1 MIQHIKTKGFKGF
14 DINEAV
20 HDKTIYTG
28 KNKSGKTSRGMAIA
42 LTTLGFIPF
51 AAKVNKKPADILN
64 DFGAGNT
71 LTTSIICN
79 DVEFERHFSKSSK
92 GSVSQRLRVDKKK
105 VSASDFAVALS
116 NAGNPKI
123 IDVVDFMSM
132 SDQKKIDT
140 LFTLYPPKTDLK
152 DLDSKIDKTK
162 STVNELQ
169 ARDRA
174 TASVIQRL
182 TASKA
187 EIELPAGS
195 LAETKAEIE
204 KLTNQVKEAQDDLK
218 QLEIEQA
225 SAEAAENAKTE
236 QKKASQAAFDKIMQE
251 NTEPFKAPET
261 KHTREEVENL
271 VDFVKKD
278 LTPQIDREALKAGQ
292 LAKQSIHK
300 IINTMLD
307 AGCKTCAALLVAKM
321 ELRRFE

>member
-71 LTTSIICN
+71 LTTSIVCN

-140 LFTLYPPKTDLK
+140 LFTLYPPKADLK
-152 DLDSKIDKTK
+152 DLDSQIDKAK
-162 STVNELQ
+162 KTVNELQ
-169 ARDRA
+169 AQER
-174 TASVIQRL
+174 TFTSVIQRL

-195 LAETKAEIE
+195 LAETKAGIE
-204 KLTNQVKEAQDDLK
+204 KLTIQVKDAQENLK
-218 QLEIEQA
+218 QLEI
-225 SAEAAENAKTE
+225 AEAAEKAKTD
-236 QKKASQAAFDKIMQE
+236 QKKDSQAEFDKIMQE
-251 NTEPFKAPET
+251 NTEGFKAPEDHIINQADYNVT
-261 KHTREEVENL
+261 NQKAAPLITGIELEA
-271 VDFVKKD
+271 VK
-278 LTPQIDREALKAGQ
+278 
-292 LAKQSIHK
+292 SIQK
-300 IINTMLD
+300 IIDTMID
-307 AGCKTCAALLVAKM
+307 ADCGVCAAMLVAKQ
-321 ELRRFE
+321 EVKKFK